1 MKRFTLVLAV
11 FLGFTV
17 AMNAQTYVGSFD
29 TREIIGIPGCFTNSG
44 HSYISFCNFNEEAV
58 YVYDND
64 LTTCLANIV
73 SSEILEG
80 YYYGLSNYIDLS
92 TGFYDFSNV
101 NGFGN
106 KVVFTQNLFNSD
118 DNFEYLWK
126 GDDGLE
132 IKTIVGNTLQTI
144 QTINAD
150 EGYQW
155 VGSPTIARIDDIYYL
170 MLGAGPSWDVLREIV
185 FYRIDQSQ
193 GLTKIDMQLPI
204 SVFPTMP
211 TREQQITVELS
222 EKNNASEITVVNSL
236 GQVVKR
242 VPVEEGQRTVTIPA
256 NELGSGLNVVNTRNG
271 KGQGS
276 CKIIVR

>member
-1 MKRFTLVLAV
+1 M
-11 FLGFTV
+11 
-17 AMNAQTYVGSFD
+17 
-29 TREIIGIPGCFTNSG
+29 
-44 HSYISFCNFNEEAV
+44 
-58 YVYDND
+58 
-64 LTTCLANIV
+64 
-73 SSEILEG
+73 
-80 YYYGLSNYIDLS
+80 S